1 MRGLD
6 QDHSARIETEGA
18 QSVAMRTAVIP
29 QSIGRHNEEKRVTQG
44 QARQQRHNETE
55 GGGTGTCFGHNLMQ
69 SATGETA
76 LRQASINGGKAER
89 DGFGSPKPLHL
100 RQ

>member
-18 QSVAMRTAVIP
+18 QSMAMRTAVIP
-29 QSIGRHNEEKRVTQG
+29 QSIGRHDEEKRVSPR
-44 QARQQRHNETE
+44 QAGQQRHDETE
-55 GGGTGTCFGHNLMQ
+55 GGGSGACFGHDLMQ
-69 SATGETA
+69 SATGEAA

-89 DGFGSPKPLHL
+89 EGFGSPNPLHL
-100 RQ
+100 GQ